1 MPNKLNLKNSGLFI
15 IFISFFVGIFWLP
28 ILSQIGVLF
37 IVDTIGSFFGP
48 IFGLVIADYFF
59 IKRSIIENKDIHSLS
74 PNGTYFYFNGWN
86 LKALYSIIIG
96 FIFAASTIWNTSLSF
111 LQSFAW
117 IIGAVISFMIYYLL
131 SSK

>member
-1 MPNKLNLKNSGLFI
+1 MKKI
-15 IFISFFVGIFWLP
+15 RVGI
-28 ILSQIGVLF
+28 IGC
-37 IVDTIGSFFGP
+37 GK
-48 IFGLVIADYFF
+48 IFD
-59 IKRSIIENKDIHSLS
+59 KH
-74 PNGTYFYFNGWN
+74 

-117 IIGAVISFMIYYLL
+117 IIGAVISFIIYYLL